1 MQWFITY
8 DILQYPE
15 MFFLPYIQVSLCF
28 QRMTNF
34 CKINVS
40 YSNCFG
46 GGWDSKANDNT
57 RNGNF
62 RNIVE
67 DEDIKLT
74 PRTLSDVSSS
84 FHVMIYF
91 RGITS
96 SRLGCSY
103 IIPWPFCVFF
113 FFSCSYC
120 YLLLLLLLLENGDGD
135 GGGLFIFI
143 FKMWLLWC
151 ILKPVLI
158 SEPFFFLSWKF
169 CMLEILDGA

>member
-1 MQWFITY
+1 MFHFLCREGINAAIITY
-8 DILQYPE
+8 DNLQYPE
-15 MFFLPYIQVSLCF
+15 MFFSAFYSSFLCF

-34 CKINVS
+34 CKINVG

-67 DEDIKLT
+67 DIKLT
-74 PRTLSDVSSS
+74 PRTLSDVSTSC
-84 FHVMIYF
+84 HVMIYF

-103 IIPWPFCVFF
+103 IIPSPSCVVFF
-113 FFSCSYC
+113 LF
-120 YLLLLLLLLENGDGD
+120 LLSFVASLVVVGEWGWWWWWWWGW
-135 GGGLFIFI
+135 GWGRFIYFY
-143 FKMWLLWC
+143 F
-151 ILKPVLI
+151 
-158 SEPFFFLSWKF
+158 
-169 CMLEILDGA
+169 

>member
-1 MQWFITY
+1 MQRFITY
-8 DILQYPE
+8 DSLQYPE
-15 MFFLPYIQVSLCF
+15 MFFLPSSFLCF

-40 YSNCFG
+40 YSDCFG
-46 GGWDSKANDNT
+46 GGWDSKANANT

-67 DEDIKLT
+67 DIKLT
-74 PRTLSDVSSS
+74 PRTLSDISTS

-103 IIPWPFCVFF
+103 IIPWPSCVFF
-113 FFSCSYC
+113 SVLIVICCFSCC
-120 YLLLLLLLLENGDGD
+120 CWRMEMVMVMGEVYLI
-135 GGGLFIFI
+135 LF
-143 FKMWLLWC
+143 LN
-151 ILKPVLI
+151 LI
-158 SEPFFFLSWKF
+158 VVMYSKTSAYFRTFLFFFPENSA
-169 CMLEILDGA
+169 C